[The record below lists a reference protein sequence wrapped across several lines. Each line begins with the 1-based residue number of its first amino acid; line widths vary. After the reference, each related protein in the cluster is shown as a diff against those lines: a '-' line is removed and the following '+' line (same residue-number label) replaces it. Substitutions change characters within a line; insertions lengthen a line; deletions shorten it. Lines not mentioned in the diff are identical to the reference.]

1 MCGAKK
7 NRLFPSRS
15 VNKCNAGTFPLH
27 EMAEGTGSVMEDFIG
42 TYGNR
47 LIIAVVGV
55 GAALLLLAIVLWF
68 IRRRSGSAPFIRGGR
83 NRQPRLQVLD
93 ATAVDARRRLVLVRR
108 DNVEHLV
115 MIGGPTDIVIESGI
129 GAIPFMKD
137 VRDPQED
144 ALIARDA
151 DRSVSTDRQRAL
163 AQAPQED
170 VLPASA
176 FVAPEMKT
184 EANEERRKPMAST
197 APMKPQPAASPS
209 PAPAVTARPVPTA
222 PVAPPQPA
230 ARKPQPT
237 PATPPVSAAAPSAST
252 PNREAPEAVVP
263 PAPRTLAR
271 EPVAPSIP
279 VVPPLVAAAIMQQ
292 DEDTKLHAA
301 PASQA
306 PVTSEAPLAS
316 QSPLPSQAP
325 GVAPVVVPV
334 VSTTYD
340 RGFAEPKLTAE
351 PTLEEKPEPVGQ
363 SEPAI
368 AERSAV
374 DFLDAARDRVIPADR
389 TIPRVTTAS
398 ATPVAPLVAKPE
410 PLAPSDNGPVFGDQ
424 LTSDFESFLEAEI
437 AKSAGATTDLPRPLA
452 VAPPVNL
459 DTTTPDPQPDPKF
472 SDAPVDAERD
482 VQKEMARIFGEMSV
496 TRDR

>member
-1 MCGAKK
+1 MCEAKK

-151 DRSVSTDRQRAL
+151 DRQRTL

-170 VLPASA
+170 VRPAAA
-176 FVAPEMKT
+176 FTAPELKS
-184 EANEERRKPMAST
+184 EAPEEPRKQTAST
-197 APMKPQPAASPS
+197 APGKPQPAASPS
-209 PAPAVTARPVPTA
+209 PAPAVASRPIPAA
-222 PVAPPQPA
+222 PPVPPQPA

-237 PATPPVSAAAPSAST
+237 PATPPVSTVAPSASA
-252 PNREAPEAVVP
+252 PSREAPEAVVP
-263 PAPRTLAR
+263 SAPRTLAR

-292 DEDTKLHAA
+292 DEDMNRSAA

-306 PVTSEAPLAS
+306 PVAPEAPVAP

-325 GVAPVVVPV
+325 SVSPVVAPV

-340 RGFAEPKLTAE
+340 RRFAEPKLTAE
-351 PTLEEKPEPVGQ
+351 PTLEEKSEPVGQ
-363 SEPAI
+363 SEAAI
-368 AERSAV
+368 EERNAV
-374 DFLDAARDRVIPADR
+374 DFLDAARDRVLPAYSA
-389 TIPRVTTAS
+389 TPSVTTAS

-437 AKSAGATTDLPRPLA
+437 AKSANANTDLPRPLA

-472 SDAPVDAERD
+472 SEAPADAERD

>member
-151 DRSVSTDRQRAL
+151 DRSISADRQRTL

-170 VLPASA
+170 VRPAGA
-176 FVAPEMKT
+176 FTAPELKS
-184 EANEERRKPMAST
+184 EAPEEPRKQTAST
-197 APMKPQPAASPS
+197 APGKPQPAASPS
-209 PAPAVTARPVPTA
+209 PAPAVGSRPIPAA
-222 PVAPPQPA
+222 PPVPPQPA

-237 PATPPVSAAAPSAST
+237 PATPPFSTVAPSASA
-252 PNREAPEAVVP
+252 PSREAPEAVVP
-263 PAPRTLAR
+263 SAPRTLAR

-292 DEDTKLHAA
+292 DEEMNRSAA

-306 PVTSEAPLAS
+306 PVASEAPVAP

-325 GVAPVVVPV
+325 SVSPVVVPV
-334 VSTTYD
+334 VSTAYD
-340 RGFAEPKLTAE
+340 RRFAE
-351 PTLEEKPEPVGQ
+351 PTLGEKSEPVGQ

-368 AERSAV
+368 VERNAV
-374 DFLDAARDRVIPADR
+374 DFLDAARDRVLPAYSA
-389 TIPRVTTAS
+389 TPPVTTAS

-437 AKSAGATTDLPRPLA
+437 AKSANATTDLPRPPA

-472 SDAPVDAERD
+472 SEAPADAERD

>member
-1 MCGAKK
+1 LCEAKK

-151 DRSVSTDRQRAL
+151 DRQRTL

-170 VLPASA
+170 VRPAAA
-176 FVAPEMKT
+176 FTAPELKS
-184 EANEERRKPMAST
+184 EAPEEPRKQTAST
-197 APMKPQPAASPS
+197 APGKPQPAASPS
-209 PAPAVTARPVPTA
+209 PAPAVASRPIPAA
-222 PVAPPQPA
+222 PPVPPQPA

-237 PATPPVSAAAPSAST
+237 PATPPVSTVAPSASA
-252 PNREAPEAVVP
+252 PSREAPEAVVP
-263 PAPRTLAR
+263 SAPRTLAR

-292 DEDTKLHAA
+292 DEDMNRSAA

-306 PVTSEAPLAS
+306 PVAPEAPVAP

-325 GVAPVVVPV
+325 SVSPVVAPV

-340 RGFAEPKLTAE
+340 RRFAEPKLTAE
-351 PTLEEKPEPVGQ
+351 PTLEEKSEPVGQ
-363 SEPAI
+363 SEAAI
-368 AERSAV
+368 EERNAV
-374 DFLDAARDRVIPADR
+374 DFLDAARDRVLPAYSA
-389 TIPRVTTAS
+389 TPSVTTAS

-437 AKSAGATTDLPRPLA
+437 AKSANANTDLPRPLA

-472 SDAPVDAERD
+472 SEAPADAERD

>member
-151 DRSVSTDRQRAL
+151 DRQRTL
-163 AQAPQED
+163 TQAPQED
-170 VLPASA
+170 VRPAAA
-176 FVAPEMKT
+176 FTAPELRT
-184 EANEERRKPMAST
+184 EEPRKPTATT
-197 APMKPQPAASPS
+197 APVKPAPVASPS
-209 PAPAVTARPVPTA
+209 PAPAVASRPIPAA
-222 PVAPPQPA
+222 PPVPPQPA
-230 ARKPQPT
+230 VRKPQPT
-237 PATPPVSAAAPSAST
+237 PATPPVSTVAPSASA
-252 PNREAPEAVVP
+252 PSREAPEAVVP
-263 PAPRTLAR
+263 SAPRTLAR

-292 DEDTKLHAA
+292 DEDMNRSAA

-306 PVTSEAPLAS
+306 PVAPEAPVAP

-325 GVAPVVVPV
+325 SVPPVVAPV
-334 VSTTYD
+334 VSTTYN
-340 RGFAEPKLTAE
+340 RRFAEPKLTAE
-351 PTLEEKPEPVGQ
+351 PTLEEKSEPVGQ

-368 AERSAV
+368 VERNAV
-374 DFLDAARDRVIPADR
+374 DFLDAARDRVLPAYSA
-389 TIPRVTTAS
+389 TPPATTAS

-437 AKSAGATTDLPRPLA
+437 AKSANANTDLPRPLA

-459 DTTTPDPQPDPKF
+459 DTTIPDPQPDPKF
-472 SDAPVDAERD
+472 SEAPADAERD